1 MFLFRWYHFNSLRLN
16 PPFVDQQR
24 NYRPRQRAVRDAFA
38 FPVQLAVPVKCP
50 YHFHVYTMMKT
61 TPAVPAHALSKST
74 VLRSSTVL
82 DLVIVGKVASL
93 VPPSV
98 PANTSESAGR

>member
-1 MFLFRWYHFNSLRLN
+1 MFCFRWYNFSTLRFN

-24 NYRPRQRAVRDAFA
+24 NRRPRQCAVRDAFA

-50 YHFHVYTMMKT
+50 YHFHRYTMMKT
-61 TPAVPAHALSKST
+61 TPADEFQAESKST
-74 VLRSSTVL
+74 VFRSSTVL
-82 DLVIVGKVASL
+82 DRVKVGNVASL